1 MPNPMR
7 KCGCPRCR
15 FGMHHYRLSKGDVRR
30 ACRGFRHAVKQ
41 ACAKV
46 KKGEDPEVPEQFGVP
61 YTD

>member
-1 MPNPMR
+1 
-7 KCGCPRCR
+7 
-15 FGMHHYRLSKGDVRR
+15 
-30 ACRGFRHAVKQ
+30 VKQ